1 MKRTVRAMIEAFNNN
16 NMIEFEH
23 LYIQAYEESKHL
35 AGYVRDEIT
44 RTYRRL
50 KGEI

>member
-1 MKRTVRAMIEAFNNN
+1 MKRTVRAMIEAYNNN
-16 NMIEFEH
+16 DMVEFER
-23 LYIQAYEESKHL
+23 LYIQAYKESERL